1 MINLTRGL
9 PPSEAFPIEDLI
21 RCSVTSLQQDANVLL
36 QYRQSP
42 GYAPLRELLAQK
54 YGVSPKQVF
63 MANSSLEILSFIGQ
77 LVLGPGVRVFV
88 ESPSYDRANT
98 MLLRSGA
105 EVVGIPMEAD
115 GLSLAVFE
123 QELKRGAPALIYV
136 IPDFQN
142 PTGVTTSLAK
152 RKQLVAWAQQ
162 YNFWI
167 IEDGPYRPLRYKGDE
182 VPTIQS
188 LAAEQVLHMTSLSK
202 MLAPGLRMGFM
213 IGPDEMVEK
222 LVRWAVDSYIGPVL
236 PTQGMVYEYLKEGL
250 LEPNIQRLK
259 ELYRA
264 RMEAIL
270 GALDRHLPG
279 TIFSRPEGGYYVSLM
294 LPEGNSMKA
303 LLANATNVGLTLTDG
318 RGFYL
323 RLEDGER
330 FLRIPFCSLT
340 LEEIEEA
347 VVRLSS
353 IVVKD
358 KNLSGFAH

>member
-1 MINLTRGL
+1 MC
-9 PPSEAFPIEDLI
+9 SSDL
-21 RCSVTSLQQDANVLL
+21 
-36 QYRQSP
+36 
-42 GYAPLRELLAQK
+42 
-54 YGVSPKQVF
+54 
-63 MANSSLEILSFIGQ
+63 
-77 LVLGPGVRVFV
+77 
-88 ESPSYDRANT
+88 
-98 MLLRSGA
+98 
-105 EVVGIPMEAD
+105 
-115 GLSLAVFE
+115 
-123 QELKRGAPALIYV
+123 
-136 IPDFQN
+136 
-142 PTGVTTSLAK
+142 
-152 RKQLVAWAQQ
+152 
-162 YNFWI
+162 
-167 IEDGPYRPLRYKGDE
+167 DE

-188 LAAEQVLHMTSLSK
+188 LAAERVLHMTSLSK

-236 PTQGMVYEYLKEGL
+236 PTQGMVYDSLKEGL

-323 RLEDGER
+323 RPEDGER